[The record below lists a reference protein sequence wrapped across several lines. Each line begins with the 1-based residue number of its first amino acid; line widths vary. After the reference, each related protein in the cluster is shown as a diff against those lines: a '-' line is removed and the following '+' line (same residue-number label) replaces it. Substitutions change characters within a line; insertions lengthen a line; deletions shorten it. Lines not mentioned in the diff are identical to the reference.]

1 MSKIGN
7 YVLDKEHKGELI
19 YDDYRRD
26 YVTPKVFTLRTEV
39 AYLEWEIQS
48 LENDLKDKKQ
58 QLKEGEIKDEM

>member
-7 YVLDKEHKGELI
+7 YVLDKEDKSELI

-39 AYLEWEIQS
+39 SYLEWEIQS
-48 LENDLKDKKQ
+48 LESDLKDKKQ
-58 QLKEGEIKDEM
+58 ELKDNEM